1 MDSINTLTL
10 THKCAR
16 ERVKPGDFCIDATAG
31 RGQDTALLCE
41 LVGPTGR
48 VLSFDI
54 QEEAVQSTRDR
65 LKERGLDGI
74 GSVIMD
80 SHSHMDQY
88 AEPDTVDCIVFNFGY
103 LPGGNR
109 QLFTVAETSVAAIMQ
124 GFSLLKTGG
133 IMCLSLY
140 YGGPNGYTER
150 DAILDLVK
158 TFDPKTCTVIVCDF
172 ANRKADSPFPI
183 FIIKGAY

>member
-10 THKCAR
+10 THQCAR
-16 ERVKPGDFCIDATAG
+16 ERVRPGDLCIDATAG

-41 LVGPTGR
+41 LTGPAGR

-54 QEEAVQSTRDR
+54 QEEAVKSTRDR
-65 LKERGLDGI
+65 LIERGLDRI
-74 GSVIMD
+74 GEVILD

-88 AEPDTVDCIVFNFGY
+88 AKPDTVDFIVFNFGY

-109 QLFTVAETSVAAIMQ
+109 QLFTVADTSVAAITQ
-124 GFSLLKTGG
+124 GVTLLKPGG

-140 YGGPNGYTER
+140 FGGPNGYTER
-150 DAILDLVK
+150 DAILALVK
-158 TFDPKTCTVIVCDF
+158 TFDPKTCTVIVCNF
-172 ANRKADSPFPI
+172 ANRKADAPFPI
-183 FIIKGAY
+183 FIIKGSY

>member
-10 THKCAR
+10 AHSCAR
-16 ERVKPGDFCIDATAG
+16 ERVKPGDLCIDATAG
-31 RGQDTALLCE
+31 RGQDTALLCD

-54 QEEAVQSTRDR
+54 QEDAVESTRKR
-65 LKERGLDGI
+65 LKERGLEEI
-74 GSVIMD
+74 GTVILD
-80 SHSHMDQY
+80 SHSNMDKY
-88 AEPDTVDCIVFNFGY
+88 AKPDSVDMIVFNFGY

-109 QLFTVAETSVAAIMQ
+109 QLFTVADTSCEAITK
-124 GFSLLKTGG
+124 GLVLLKNSG

-140 YGGPNGYTER
+140 FGGPNGYSER
-150 DAILDLVK
+150 DAILALVK

-183 FIIKGAY
+183 FIIKGSY